1 MQQPLTQLHK
11 RIATECSLC
20 GTSLPPRP
28 SPETADPRPSP
39 ETTNPLPSLDEL
51 LWQAIIELQG
61 CTLHTAS
68 GLFFDYSVRQKR
80 NGEYSGEVLVSRKEE
95 SKSLTKSSI
104 LLAFHRVLGEI
115 QPSKDGLD
123 FIPPE
128 YPGPKSIG
136 QIFGISYI
144 YSIFWKLGIIRVPEK
159 IEKKLKGER

>member
-1 MQQPLTQLHK
+1 M
-11 RIATECSLC
+11 
-20 GTSLPPRP
+20 
-28 SPETADPRPSP
+28 
-39 ETTNPLPSLDEL
+39 
-51 LWQAIIELQG
+51 
-61 CTLHTAS
+61 
-68 GLFFDYSVRQKR
+68 
-80 NGEYSGEVLVSRKEE
+80 VSRKEG

-104 LLAFHRVLGEI
+104 LLAFHRVLGEM
-115 QPSKDGLD
+115 QPSEDGQD

>member
-20 GTSLPPRP
+20 GIPLPPRP
-28 SPETADPRPSP
+28 SPETVDLRPSP
-39 ETTNPLPSLDEL
+39 EMTDPHPFLDEL

-61 CTLHTAS
+61 CTLRTAS
-68 GLFFDYSVRQKR
+68 GLFFDYSVRQKK

-95 SKSLTKSSI
+95 SRSRIKSSI
-104 LLAFHRVLGEI
+104 LLTFHRGLGEM
-115 QPSKDGLD
+115 QPSEDGQD
-123 FIPPE
+123 FIPLK

-159 IEKKLKGER
+159 IEKKLEGER